1 MIEKEVK
8 EYNGRQR
15 IELNK
20 KDNLNAGAK
29 IIILSENE
37 YNQLLAKI
45 NDYDAVKKENQ
56 ILHNQENNL
65 KKIVDD
71 VTAPIYDQHQKELTS
86 KDQQIKQLQIQLKAL
101 QTKTNQYN
109 LDMQG
114 LNIIDIGILRKHKK
128 LISDFNN
135 AIADVD
141 ADAIIDAD
149 IKKVE

>member
-1 MIEKEVK
+1 MIIKQVK
-8 EYNGRQR
+8 EYSKRKR
-15 IELNK
+15 IEINK
-20 KDNLNAGAK
+20 TDNIDAGAK
-29 IIILSENE
+29 VIILSENE

-114 LNIIDIGILRKHKK
+114 LNVIDMVVLRKHKK
-128 LISDFNN
+128 LIADFNT
-135 AIADVD
+135 AIAD

>member
-1 MIEKEVK
+1 MIKKEVK

-20 KDNLNAGAK
+20 KDNLDAGAK

-114 LNIIDIGILRKHKK
+114 LNVIDIAVLRKHKK
-128 LISDFNN
+128 LIADFNT

-149 IKKVE
+149 AKKLE

>member
-1 MIEKEVK
+1 MIIKQVK
-8 EYNGRQR
+8 EYSKRKR
-15 IELNK
+15 IEINK
-20 KDNLNAGAK
+20 TDNIDAGAK
-29 IIILSENE
+29 VIILSENE
-37 YNQLLAKI
+37 YNQLIDKI

-56 ILHNQENNL
+56 ILHNQENDL

-114 LNIIDIGILRKHKK
+114 LNVIDIAVLRKHKK
-128 LISDFNN
+128 LIQDFNT

-149 IKKVE
+149 AKKLE

>member
-1 MIEKEVK
+1 MIKKKVK
-8 EYNGRQR
+8 EYSKRKR
-15 IELNK
+15 IELNQS
-20 KDNLNAGAK
+20 DNIDAGAEV
-29 IIILSENE
+29 IILSENE

-71 VTAPIYDQHQKELTS
+71 VTAPIYDQHQKELTN

-114 LNIIDIGILRKHKK
+114 LNVIDIAVLRKHKK
-128 LISDFNN
+128 LIKDFNT
-135 AIADVD
+135 AIAD
-141 ADAIIDAD
+141 ADAVIDAD